1 MKKHQLQENKNEV
14 PEPHKFSNCFSFRF
28 RGISSG
34 PDREQQVGKQP
45 GMVFQS
51 FNLFSHLTI
60 IENLMLAQTELLKRS
75 REEDGGTVDL
85 DVTYP
90 GEDRDPLEEG
100 EGLSLTLTRH
110 ACSMLQ
116 WEYEGGICRIKGRL
130 AQT

>member
-1 MKKHQLQENKNEV
+1 
-14 PEPHKFSNCFSFRF
+14 
-28 RGISSG
+28 
-34 PDREQQVGKQP
+34 
-45 GMVFQS
+45 MVFQS

-75 REEDGGTVDL
+75 REEDGGTVNL

-90 GEDRDPLEEG
+90 GEDRNPLEEG